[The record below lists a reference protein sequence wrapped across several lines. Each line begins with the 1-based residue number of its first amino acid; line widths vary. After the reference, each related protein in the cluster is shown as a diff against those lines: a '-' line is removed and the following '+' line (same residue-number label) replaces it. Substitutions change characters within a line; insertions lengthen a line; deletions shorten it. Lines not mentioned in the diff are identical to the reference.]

1 MAKRKANARQETDE
15 TLALKNKLE
24 ETEETLRAIRQYM
37 VDAFVVTR
45 ESDLE
50 VVTLSDAE
58 FPYRMMVES
67 MNEGAITLI
76 PDGTIF
82 YCNSR
87 FCEMVQ
93 MKYKKL
99 VGMSLQELIEAN
111 QQESFNKMLK
121 SAGKKSVRSEFC
133 LQDAEGNCRRVQLSM
148 YPLQA
153 DGAVGIAVIATDI
166 TERLQ
171 AEEKIRA
178 LASELTNAEQVQQL
192 RISQVLHDDL
202 QQRLFA
208 VRAQLSIVT
217 DSIEANQLTPN
228 TAASLHQAQ
237 AWLGDAITV
246 TRNLSVDIS
255 PSILRGEGMVEAIRW
270 LSSRMKIQ
278 HGLMVKL
285 DARNNLRNLPD
296 PIRVTIFQAVRELLF
311 NVVKHSGTLEATVT
325 LEILDG
331 HARITIAD
339 PGKGFDTQTVLDDP
353 QATHGLMVIR
363 DRLELMGGSMQ
374 VDSAPGEGTRIRMEF
389 PVEEEGA

>member
-1 MAKRKANARQETDE
+1 MAKQKTGTRQEKAE
-15 TLALKNKLE
+15 TLALKSKLE

-45 ESDLE
+45 ESDTQ

-58 FPYRMMVES
+58 FPYRLMVES
-67 MNEGAITLI
+67 MNEGAVTLI

-87 FCEMVQ
+87 FSEIVQ
-93 MKYKKL
+93 RKDKTL
-99 VGMSLQELIEAN
+99 VGMSMQDLIEVN
-111 QQESFNKMLK
+111 QQGAFNKMLK
-121 SAGKKSVRSEFC
+121 TAMKKSARGEFC
-133 LQDAEGNCRRVQLSM
+133 LLDAQGNCRRVQLSM

-153 DGAVGIAVIATDI
+153 DGVIGIAVIATDI
-166 TERLQ
+166 TERIQ

-208 VRAQLSIVT
+208 VRAQLSLIT
-217 DSIEANQLTPN
+217 ETSEANQLTPGMS
-228 TAASLHQAQ
+228 ASLHQAQ
-237 AWLGDAITV
+237 TWLSDAITV

-255 PSILRGEGMVEAIRW
+255 PSVLRGEGMIEAIRW
-270 LSSRMKIQ
+270 LSSRMKMQ
-278 HGLMVKL
+278 HGLLVKL
-285 DARNNLRNLPD
+285 DAQNNLRNLPD

-325 LEILDG
+325 LEILG
-331 HARITIAD
+331 ERARITITD
-339 PGKGFDTQTVLDDP
+339 PGKGFDAQTVLNDP
-353 QATHGLMVIR
+353 QVAHGLMVIR

-374 VDSAPGEGTRIRMEF
+374 VDSAPEKGTRISMDF
-389 PVEEEGA
+389 PVEEAGA